1 METGQI
7 VEKYRQILSDVV
19 DCARD
24 GEFNVVGAKW
34 LNDTGKAIQTLMQL
48 ESASSGPSEAFNQD
62 VLLNLFKEDEV

>member
-48 ESASSGPSEAFNQD
+48 ESASSGPSETVDFKQ
-62 VLLNLFKEDEV
+62 LMGLFDAEN

>member
-7 VEKYRQILSDVV
+7 IEKYRQILSDVV

-48 ESASSGPSEAFNQD
+48 ESAASGPSEAVDFKQ
-62 VLLNLFKEDEV
+62 LMGLFDDES